1 MNRSLALLVCLFLST
16 PSFAVPAPP
25 VPDAQVVAFFSRD
38 AHSLSKA
45 FAGHLGKTD
54 AAALRSVF
62 DRMQVQEAA
71 ELGADLKKEGIE
83 ISQEDLA
90 AAIAEARGLSGSQ
103 ALLARRTSDPQ
114 GKAMGPDM
122 DKVGA
127 QAAALGGTPSGDA
140 PSLVVQPSTEDRVP
154 FGRPAF
160 GRNLELDIMVGGG
173 GIQGGRAVGSGG
185 AMVRSPLL
193 GLGGFGHIG
202 GEVGILATGRDG
214 SERDYLGRT
223 YTDSWTD
230 YDGHPHETFNDYNRN
245 RNNFTEVFDFMGLY
259 YRTPEVKGFSLE
271 AGGRAGWGAND
282 HTTVVTEN
290 GTHRYVADVD
300 RCVSYGDSCYWET
313 FHEWREYSTGSR
325 ELSRGGPRTSGFV
338 PSVYLAANAA
348 INETWGMRFEVGRH
362 FMHNLKMEA
371 MDTARVALTFKF

>member
-1 MNRSLALLVCLFLST
+1 ME
-16 PSFAVPAPP
+16 
-25 VPDAQVVAFFSRD
+25 
-38 AHSLSKA
+38 K
-45 FAGHLGKTD
+45 
-54 AAALRSVF
+54 
-62 DRMQVQEAA
+62 VQ
-71 ELGADLKKEGIE
+71 
-83 ISQEDLA
+83 
-90 AAIAEARGLSGSQ
+90 
-103 ALLARRTSDPQ
+103 
-114 GKAMGPDM
+114 
-122 DKVGA
+122 A
-127 QAAALGGTPSGDA
+127 QADALGGTPGPEA
-140 PSLVVQPSTEDRVP
+140 PSLAVQPATEDRVP

-160 GRNLELDIMVGGG
+160 GRSLELNILVGGG

-193 GLGGFGHIG
+193 GLGGLGHIG
-202 GEVGILATGRDG
+202 GEVGIIATGRDG

-230 YDGHPHETFNDYNRN
+230 YDGHPHETFNDYNRH
-245 RNNFTEVFDFMGLY
+245 RNNFTEVFDFLGLY
-259 YRTPEVKGFSLE
+259 YRTPEVRGFSLE

-300 RCVSYGDSCYWET
+300 RCVSYGDHCDWET

-348 INETWGMRFEVGRH
+348 INETWGMRFEVGG
-362 FMHNLKMEA
+362 
-371 MDTARVALTFKF
+371 TSCTT